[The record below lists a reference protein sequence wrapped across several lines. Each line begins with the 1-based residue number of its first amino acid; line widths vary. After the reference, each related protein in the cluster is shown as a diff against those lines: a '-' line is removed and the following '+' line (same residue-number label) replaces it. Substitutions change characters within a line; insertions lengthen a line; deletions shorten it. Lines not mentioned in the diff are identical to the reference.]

1 MLTLSLI
8 LGPTQHLMS
17 FPKIQPQ
24 HLFLALFFLCQFWW
38 FNKPDLPTR
47 FKMITLLSCLA
58 RTSLCYFCFC
68 QLGKWN
74 FVEPIFPRTLQSE
87 SGSRVIFTAMTTT
100 SAAGPPRPAPAPI
113 CFSEATEAFALL
125 LWHGVWSF
133 FFSPLWKPSHLSH
146 SDMSIAGYISDY
158 KLCEDGHIWSM
169 SGALPYVP
177 KAPSVPPNLPLR
189 FLTTFVASWCC

>member
-24 HLFLALFFLCQFWW
+24 HLFLALFFMCQFWW
-38 FNKPDLPTR
+38 FNKSDFPTR
-47 FKMITLLSCLA
+47 FKMSTLLLCLA
-58 RTSLCYFCFC
+58 GTSLRYFCFSSWENETLWNPFSPELYSLRVEAGSHL
-68 QLGKWN
+68 QLW
-74 FVEPIFPRTLQSE
+74 
-87 SGSRVIFTAMTTT
+87 
-100 SAAGPPRPAPAPI
+100 PPRALVPLKG
-113 CFSEATEAFALL
+113 LL
-125 LWHGVWSF
+125 LLPAASLRPQKLSHFCFYMGSDHF
-133 FFSPLWKPSHLSH
+133 FFSPLWKTSHLSH

-169 SGALPYVP
+169 SGALPCVP
-177 KAPSVPPNLPLR
+177 KAPSVPPKLPLP